1 MLYIRFGL
9 GCILFL
15 SIIWRHACAGQYS
28 SVCVRFNERQLRACF
43 GSDIKTPP
51 NTWLL
56 PKAVQV
62 CILGCIFYLV
72 LCIRVIFL
80 TSNGEDIN
88 DPSYGQIGKWVVWW
102 VALGAAQDSC
112 RWDKLSRE
120 SHGGN
125 GVRGYCD
132 RHRAQ
137 LSHHD
142 ERAVAGWR
150 SGPLITLLFPL
161 ASNVRKNTQWQV
173 CKRASSKLLSEK
185 INGGARGLCDDLRGQ
200 LVTAPRR
207 CWGQQPSES
216 VRGREGGREGSKGKE
231 GEGREEEGNE
241 CKTKYIQQKA
251 QEAKEKVDTC
261 SSRFSLIKSDQ
272 PITKLIISYHHNG
285 FPNSP
290 VERAKSSLLAS

>member
-1 MLYIRFGL
+1 MLWLEMHFVSQHHLNACMGWTGFSCRFL
-9 GCILFL
+9 C
-15 SIIWRHACAGQYS
+15 
-28 SVCVRFNERQLRACF
+28 VCVRFKERRLRVC
-43 GSDIKTPP
+43 SNSEIRPHP
-51 NTWLL
+51 NPLWL

-62 CILGCIFYLV
+62 CILCCIFYLV

-88 DPSYGQIGKWVVWW
+88 DPVFGQIGNWAVWW
-102 VALGAAQDSC
+102 VALGAAQDSHC
-112 RWDKLSRE
+112 WDKSSTE

-142 ERAVAGWR
+142 ERAVAGWC
-150 SGPLITLLFPL
+150 SGPLITLLFLP

-185 INGGARGLCDDLRGQ
+185 INGGVRGLCDDLRGQ

-216 VRGREGGREGSKGKE
+216 VRGRGGKRRKE
-231 GEGREEEGNE
+231 REES
-241 CKTKYIQQKA
+241 K
-251 QEAKEKVDTC
+251 KEMSV
-261 SSRFSLIKSDQ
+261 
-272 PITKLIISYHHNG
+272 
-285 FPNSP
+285 
-290 VERAKSSLLAS
+290 